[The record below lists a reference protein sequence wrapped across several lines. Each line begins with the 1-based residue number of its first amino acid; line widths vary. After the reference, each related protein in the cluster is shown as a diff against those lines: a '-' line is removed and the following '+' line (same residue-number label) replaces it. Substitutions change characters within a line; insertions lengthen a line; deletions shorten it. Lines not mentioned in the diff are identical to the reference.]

1 MLNKQLVNKE
11 NQFREMSAQ
20 LVAHLKTISD
30 LTAETNEIKSGN
42 AVLRGL
48 IDEKDEYLAKLLKEK
63 LELFEV
69 LQALE
74 NPEEVK
80 ASFEVVPNEENP
92 PGSIE
97 EVLKSDIENKFDIV
111 EKEEKPEIVQEESKE
126 EAYISDE
133 IDITSELEKLGLVD
147 LVKKY

>member
-11 NQFREMSAQ
+11 NQFREMSTQ
-20 LVAHLKTISD
+20 LVGHLKTIND
-30 LTAETNEIKSGN
+30 LTAEINEIKSGN
-42 AVLRGL
+42 AVLKGL
-48 IDEKDEYLAKLLKEK
+48 IGEKDDYLARLLKEK

-74 NPEEVK
+74 NPEESKENIEAVQ
-80 ASFEVVPNEENP
+80 NEENP
-92 PGSIE
+92 PEKIDENFKAEIE
-97 EVLKSDIENKFDIV
+97 KNFDIA
-111 EKEEKPEIVQEESKE
+111 EEEEEKIVKEESKE